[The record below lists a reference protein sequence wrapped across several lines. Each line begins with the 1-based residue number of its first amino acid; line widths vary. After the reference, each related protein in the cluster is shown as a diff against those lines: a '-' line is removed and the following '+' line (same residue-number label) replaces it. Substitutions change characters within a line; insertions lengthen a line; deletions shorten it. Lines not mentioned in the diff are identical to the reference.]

1 MKAPDTYISAHKQ
14 VYKTVDRI
22 TTMAIVAFAIFV
34 ISLLLTFSAT
44 HMMREG
50 LSFHAPVNI
59 VLPFCL
65 SCLSGGTLVIL
76 LFIMGILHCHA
87 RPPKTGNQLAQYS
100 NAPGKEEK
108 TS

>member
-1 MKAPDTYISAHKQ
+1 MKASSNNISSQ
-14 VYKTVDRI
+14 EQIYKILDRI
-22 TTMAIVAFAIFV
+22 TIIAIILCAIFV

-59 VLPFCL
+59 VLLFCV
-65 SCLSGGTLVIL
+65 SCLSGGMLVIL
-76 LFIMGILHCHA
+76 LFIMGILHHHA
-87 RPPKTGNQLAQYS
+87 HTLESNKRLAKHS
-100 NAPGKEEK
+100 NALGKEEN